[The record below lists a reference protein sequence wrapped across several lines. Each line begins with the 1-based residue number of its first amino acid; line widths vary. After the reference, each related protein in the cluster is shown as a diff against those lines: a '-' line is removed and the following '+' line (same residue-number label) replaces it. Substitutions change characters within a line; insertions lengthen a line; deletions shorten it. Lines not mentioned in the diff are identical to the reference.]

1 MTYPTFE
8 DIYTG
13 GNPDRL
19 FVTKRSLLS
28 LLPRCLLF
36 LLLALIVGYVNIMI
50 TTPQTAGYF
59 RWLGLVPLVVLVD
72 LIRIHYNDIY
82 VFSRFKL
89 TKIEG
94 RISFNYSVPSLNY
107 SDIRGL
113 VVSQSFIGRILG
125 YGDIFLGTASTEGH
139 ELILQGVSAPEAL
152 AEIIE
157 KFRQNSVTNS
167 GGGE

>member
-8 DIYTG
+8 EIYTG
-13 GNPDRL
+13 ANPDRL

-36 LLLALIVGYVNIMI
+36 LLLASIVAYVNIRVA
-50 TTPQTAGYF
+50 TEETSGYF
-59 RWLGLVPLVVLVD
+59 RWLGLVPLVVLLD

-94 RISFNYSVPSLNY
+94 RISFKYSVPSINY

-113 VVSQSFIGRILG
+113 VVSQTFMGRILG
-125 YGDIFLGTASTEGH
+125 YGDIQIGTASTEGH
-139 ELILQGVSAPEAL
+139 ELVLEGMLNPEKL
-152 AEIIE
+152 SEIIE
-157 KFRQNSVTNS
+157 KFRQKSEGV